1 MGKNTKRNL
10 LIFIAGIITY
20 FIISSI
26 YYHNKMNSTL
36 LQLLPLIT
44 ILMIQIIIIAAIKI
58 KVSSNKNGNSS
69 QANSE
74 YRRLCKSKSNRVIA
88 GVCGGISE
96 YFVWNT
102 TFVRLFF
109 LFSGVGLFA
118 YIILSIVLPESD
130 SPLL

>member
-1 MGKNTKRNL
+1 
-10 LIFIAGIITY
+10 
-20 FIISSI
+20 
-26 YYHNKMNSTL
+26 MNDTL

-44 ILMIQIIIIAAIKI
+44 IFSILIIIIAAIKI

-69 QANSE
+69 QSNSE

-88 GVCGGISE
+88 GVCGGIAE
-96 YFVWNT
+96 YFGWKA
-102 TFVRLFF
+102 TFVRLFC

>member
-1 MGKNTKRNL
+1 
-10 LIFIAGIITY
+10 
-20 FIISSI
+20 
-26 YYHNKMNSTL
+26 MNNIL

-44 ILMIQIIIIAAIKI
+44 IFSILIIIIAAIKI
-58 KVSSNKNGNSS
+58 KVSSNRNGNSS
-69 QANSE
+69 QSNQE
-74 YRRLCKSKSNRVIA
+74 YRRLCKSKSNRAIA
-88 GVCGGISE
+88 GVCGGIAE
-96 YFVWNT
+96 YFGWNA

>member
-58 KVSSNKNGNSS
+58 KVSSNKNGNFS

-74 YRRLCKSKSNRVIA
+74 YRRLCKSKSNRVIV

-96 YFVWNT
+96 YFGWNA

>member
-26 YYHNKMNSTL
+26 YHHDKMNSTL

-44 ILMIQIIIIAAIKI
+44 IFIMLIIIFAAIKI
-58 KVSSNKNGNSS
+58 KVSSNTNGNSS

-74 YRRLCKSKSNRVIA
+74 YRRLCKSNRVLA
-88 GVCGGISE
+88 GVCGGIAE
-96 YFVWNT
+96 YFGWNA